1 MNKER
6 RNSRRSSWNSRQGP
20 VARRLEC
27 KLIRSI
33 ILATR
38 GRHRRD
44 QQKRDLH

>member
-20 VARRLEC
+20 VAIRVEC
-27 KLIRSI
+27 KLRSI

-44 QQKRDLH
+44 QQKRDLN